1 MWYWKLMMAGHDEL
15 ICSEVHTFTS
25 SNKEKDSSVSTFTFV
40 NPIKKTQA
48 SVKKVGLIKI

>member
-1 MWYWKLMMAGHDEL
+1 MMAGHDEL

-48 SVKKVGLIKI
+48 SVKKVGALSTYFM